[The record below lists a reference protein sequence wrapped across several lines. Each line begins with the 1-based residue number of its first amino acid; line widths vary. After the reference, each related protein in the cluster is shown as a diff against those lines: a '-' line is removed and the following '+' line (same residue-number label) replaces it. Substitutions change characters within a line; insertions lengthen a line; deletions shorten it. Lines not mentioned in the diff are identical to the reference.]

1 LLELRKRKLN
11 LEVETRIE
19 NRTFAALKTKYCM
32 KYRFFILFLLGL
44 FILAAPSCKTKEK
57 LVYFQNGN
65 LDSLGKVTSTFN
77 PTFQT
82 DDFLSIV
89 VTAQEPES
97 VIPFNLIPTL
107 TLNSSNNGY
116 ATGVPASNGYLID
129 NAGNI
134 QFPIL
139 GTLHLGGLN
148 RQDAVELIQDKL
160 KDYLKGPGV
169 QIQILNYKITVLGDV
184 KTPGT
189 YKIPNERITLL
200 EALGLS
206 GDLNMTGLRNNILV
220 IREENG
226 QKKEYRVD
234 ITNKDFFA
242 SPVYYLHQ
250 NDVVYVE
257 PNSTARTTS
266 TLWRTTG
273 TIFISLSSL
282 IISTIILIVR

>member
-1 LLELRKRKLN
+1 MNYLFSIVLLF
-11 LEVETRIE
+11 T
-19 NRTFAALKTKYCM
+19 AL
-32 KYRFFILFLLGL
+32 LFLT
-44 FILAAPSCKTKEK
+44 PSCKTKEK

-65 LDSLGKVTSTFN
+65 LDSLGQVISSFN
-77 PTFQT
+77 PTFQI

-89 VTAQEPES
+89 VTGQEPES

-107 TLNSSNNGY
+107 TQASSNNGY
-116 ATGVPASNGYLID
+116 SSGVPASNGYLID
-129 NAGNI
+129 TDGNI

-139 GTLHLGGLN
+139 GELHLGGLT
-148 RQDAVELIQDKL
+148 RQDAVSLIQNKL
-160 KDYLKGPGV
+160 KDYLKSPGV

-189 YKIPNERITLL
+189 YRIPNERITLL
-200 EALGLS
+200 EAIGLS
-206 GDLNMTGLRNNILV
+206 GDLNMTGIRKNIMV

-234 ITNKDFFA
+234 LTSKDFFA
-242 SPVYYLHQ
+242 SPVYYLNQ

-257 PNSTARTTS
+257 PNATARTTS

-282 IISTIILIVR
+282 IISTIILIIR

>member
-1 LLELRKRKLN
+1 VASTAKFKPYKKSYICGE
-11 LEVETRIE
+11 IQ
-19 NRTFAALKTKYCM
+19 FM
-32 KYRFFILFLLGL
+32 KVTPVVVAILGFYL
-44 FILAAPSCKTKEK
+44 IMASSCKTKEK
-57 LVYFQNGN
+57 LIYFQKGN
-65 LDSLGKVTSTFN
+65 LENANEIPSTFH

-97 VIPFNLIPTL
+97 VIPFNLIST
-107 TLNSSNNGY
+107 TTVNSTVSGYTNGN
-116 ATGVPASNGYLID
+116 PAPNGYLID
-129 NAGNI
+129 KNGNI
-134 QFPIL
+134 QFPII
-139 GTLHLGGLN
+139 GTLHLGGLS
-148 RQDAVELIQDKL
+148 RQDAVQLIQDKL
-160 KDYLKGPGV
+160 KDYLQGPGV

-184 KTPGT
+184 RSPGT
-189 YKIPNERITLL
+189 FKIPNERITLL
-200 EALGLS
+200 EAIGLS
-206 GDLNMTGLRNNILV
+206 GDLNMTGGRNNVLV

-226 QKKEYRVD
+226 QKKEFRVD
-234 ITNKDFFA
+234 LTHKDFFS

-257 PNSTARTTS
+257 PNATARTTS

>member
-1 LLELRKRKLN
+1 MN
-11 LEVETRIE
+11 
-19 NRTFAALKTKYCM
+19 
-32 KYRFFILFLLGL
+32 YRFFFALLIGFVFLL
-44 FILAAPSCKTKEK
+44 APSCKTREK

-65 LDSLGKVTSTFN
+65 LDSLGNVQSNFN
-77 PTFQT
+77 PTFQI

-107 TLNSSNNGY
+107 AQSSNNNGY
-116 ATGVPASNGYLID
+116 ATGIPASNGYLID
-129 NAGNI
+129 NDGNI

-139 GTLHLGGLN
+139 GEIHLAGLN
-148 RQDAVELIQDKL
+148 RQDAVKLIQEKL

-184 KTPGT
+184 KNPGT
-189 YKIPNERITLL
+189 FKIPNERITLL
-200 EALGLS
+200 EAIGLS
-206 GDLNMTGLRNNILV
+206 GDLNMTGVRQNVLV

-234 ITNKDFFA
+234 LTDKEFFA

-250 NDVVYVE
+250 NDVIYIE
-257 PNSTARTTS
+257 PNNTARTTS

-273 TIFISLSSL
+273 TIFLSLSSL
-282 IISTIILIVR
+282 VISTIILIVR

>member
-1 LLELRKRKLN
+1 MIN
-11 LEVETRIE
+11 P
-19 NRTFAALKTKYCM
+19 FPM
-32 KYRFFILFLLGL
+32 KYSFFLLFFCSL
-44 FILAAPSCKTKEK
+44 TILLIPSCKTREK
-57 LVYFQNGN
+57 LVYFQTGN
-65 LDSLGKVTSTFN
+65 LDSLGKVPSTFN

-82 DDFLSIV
+82 DDFLSII

-97 VIPFNLIPTL
+97 VIPFNLIPTM
-107 TLNSSNNGY
+107 TQTSSNNGY
-116 ATGVPASNGYLID
+116 ATGIPASNGYLID
-129 NAGNI
+129 NEGNI

-148 RQDAVELIQDKL
+148 RQEAVALIQNKL

-189 YKIPNERITLL
+189 FKIPNERITLL

-206 GDLNMTGLRNNILV
+206 GDLNMTGLRKNIMV

-234 ITNKDFFA
+234 ITSKDFFA

>member
-1 LLELRKRKLN
+1 MN
-11 LEVETRIE
+11 
-19 NRTFAALKTKYCM
+19 
-32 KYRFFILFLLGL
+32 YRFFV
-44 FILAAPSCKTKEK
+44 FILLCFIFFASSSCRTREK
-57 LVYFQNGN
+57 LVYFQKGN
-65 LDSLGKVTSTFN
+65 LDSLGKVPSTFN

-97 VIPFNLIPTL
+97 VIPFNLIT
-107 TLNSSNNGY
+107 TTAQMNGASGY
-116 ATGVPASNGYLID
+116 TNGNPAQNGYLID
-129 NAGNI
+129 NSGNI

-139 GTLHLGGLN
+139 GALHLGGLN
-148 RQDAVELIQDKL
+148 RQAAVQLLQEKL

-184 KTPGT
+184 RVPGT

-206 GDLNMTGLRNNILV
+206 GDLNMTGIRKNILV

-234 ITNKDFFA
+234 LTNKDFFA

-257 PNSTARTTS
+257 PNSTALTTS